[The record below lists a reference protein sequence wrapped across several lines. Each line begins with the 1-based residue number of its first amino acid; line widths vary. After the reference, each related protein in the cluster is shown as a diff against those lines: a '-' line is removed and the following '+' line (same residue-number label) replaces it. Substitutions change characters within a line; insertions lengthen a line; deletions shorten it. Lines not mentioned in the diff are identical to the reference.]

1 MQAVAKQ
8 LACKVDHLTS
18 NRLQIGVTGQ
28 KTQKTKQKNP
38 KPNKPQNKRQPKT
51 KKWKRIRADCPK
63 NVVVPEAL

>member
-38 KPNKPQNKRQPKT
+38 KAKQTSKQKT
-51 KKWKRIRADCPK
+51 TK
-63 NVVVPEAL
+63 NEEVKTDPCRLS